1 MQDSILMQ
9 KLSEKQIEAV
19 NAIDEDVEIIA
30 CAGAGKTGVVTRR
43 IINIL
48 KCKPEVHPENIVA
61 FTFTKKA
68 AEELKSRIYS
78 MGQAVL
84 ENTRG
89 FANMYIGTIHGF
101 CLQMLQEFLPEFQSF
116 KVLDE
121 IHTKLFLERY
131 YEEIGMTDLALQK
144 YIETDLFVRVMS
156 MLNENWYESDKWS
169 AEVQTAFEKYKKKLY
184 AEKYFDYSLILREMV
199 QQLESNLV
207 FQGIIAE
214 KVKYLTVDEYQDT
227 NPVQEKLVRLLKD
240 QDLGANIC
248 VVGDDD
254 QTIYQFRGSDSN
266 NILTFMQRYNIQKY
280 IVLDTDYRS
289 TNGVV
294 SVAQNVILNNSHRLP
309 KKMESGCSTIYDDGD
324 IVFKETTLPED
335 EYEFIAENIEKLHDI
350 GMPYSEMAILLRK
363 RKIGP
368 DIAETLSAHEIPF
381 IIEGVN
387 ELLYTPECKA
397 AKGIFEYLNGDI
409 DSTELF
415 RRWLAVDY
423 PFNKKEVADI
433 LQHLMTIDVAKMKYY
448 TELNLQ
454 QIYQDFL
461 KGLSLVEDGRPETEI
476 ILYNLGKFS
485 QVIGDY
491 EVINFTLK
499 PKSKIYGFCAFLKY
513 TAGDYYPEGYLGNS
527 YTKPD
532 AVSIMTVHQS
542 KGLEYAAVF
551 IPGLNKNYFPAQR
564 VGGKGV
570 WHVIQRN

>member
-1 MQDSILMQ
+1 MQENILTH
-9 KLSEKQIEAV
+9 KLSDKQIEAV

-48 KCKPEVHPENIVA
+48 KSKPEVHPENIVA

-84 ENTRG
+84 GNTKG

-116 KVLDE
+116 SVLDE
-121 IHTKLFLERY
+121 IHTKLFVERY
-131 YEEIGMTDLALQK
+131 YEDIGMTDLELQK

-156 MLNENWYESDKWS
+156 MLNENWYDSDKWS
-169 AEVQTAFEKYKKKLY
+169 KEVQTAFEKYKKKLY

-240 QDLGANIC
+240 LGANIC

-289 TNGVV
+289 TSGIV

-309 KKMESGCSTIYDDGD
+309 KKMESGCSTVY
-324 IVFKETTLPED
+324 LPERL
-335 EYEFIAENIEKLHDI
+335 LHWT
-350 GMPYSEMAILLRK
+350 GLR
-363 RKIGP
+363 
-368 DIAETLSAHEIPF
+368 
-381 IIEGVN
+381 
-387 ELLYTPECKA
+387 
-397 AKGIFEYLNGDI
+397 
-409 DSTELF
+409 
-415 RRWLAVDY
+415 
-423 PFNKKEVADI
+423 
-433 LQHLMTIDVAKMKYY
+433 
-448 TELNLQ
+448 
-454 QIYQDFL
+454 
-461 KGLSLVEDGRPETEI
+461 
-476 ILYNLGKFS
+476 
-485 QVIGDY
+485 
-491 EVINFTLK
+491 
-499 PKSKIYGFCAFLKY
+499 
-513 TAGDYYPEGYLGNS
+513 
-527 YTKPD
+527 
-532 AVSIMTVHQS
+532 
-542 KGLEYAAVF
+542 
-551 IPGLNKNYFPAQR
+551 
-564 VGGKGV
+564 
-570 WHVIQRN
+570 